1 MRVRSLLYL
10 MCDLIDKRIPLP
22 SPVVDGDIA
31 YWKAG
36 G

>member
-1 MRVRSLLYL
+1 MRVCTLRFSLHYWYS
-10 MCDLIDKRIPLP
+10 DAPIYI
-22 SPVVDGDIA
+22 VIDGDIA